1 MKQAFTDVVGNPS
14 LKQKLLDDILQ
25 KKLSHAYILEG
36 SAGTGKHTVALR
48 IAAAL
53 SCENSSDPSLPLPCM
68 RCASCR
74 KILGGNSPD
83 VIYINRKEKATLGV
97 EEIRTL
103 KSDVFI
109 PPNDLE
115 VKLYVIEDAHLMTP
129 QAQNAF
135 LLTLEE
141 PPAYVL
147 FLLLC
152 ESAAH
157 LLETVRSRAPT
168 LRTRPVEYAEMKE
181 HLQKNSEDFKALQRE
196 APKDLE
202 EILAASEGSIG
213 KALALLDS
221 SAREPILKK
230 RKLAREFVQL
240 LLDKRNSLA
249 TLRFLKALGE
259 KRDEL
264 IAELQAI
271 RLCLRDLLVLKQS
284 ENAALC
290 FFADREEALALSD
303 SFATPRL
310 LKLCDELEGASD
322 KLRMNANV
330 RLTLTALAVETG
342 LLQ

>member
-1 MKQAFTDVVGNPS
+1 MKQAFTDVVGNLP

-36 SAGTGKHTVALR
+36 AAGTGKHTVALR

-53 SCENSSDPSLPLPCM
+53 SCEGSSDPSLPLPCM
-68 RCASCR
+68 RCAACR
-74 KILGGNSPD
+74 KILGGSSPD
-83 VIYINRKEKATLGV
+83 VIYVNRKEKATLGV
-97 EEIRTL
+97 EEIREVRA
-103 KSDVFI
+103 DVYI

-115 VKLYVIEDAHLMTP
+115 VKLYIIEDAHLMTP
-129 QAQNAF
+129 QAQNAL

-141 PPAYVL
+141 PPSYVL

-152 ESAAH
+152 ESAAP

-168 LRTRPVEYAEMKE
+168 LRTRPVEYAEIKAY
-181 HLQKNSEDFKALQRE
+181 LQRASEDFKTLQRE
-196 APKDLE
+196 APQELE
-202 EILAASEGSIG
+202 EILAASDGSIG
-213 KALALLDS
+213 RALTLLDP
-221 SAREPILKK
+221 AKREPILKN
-230 RKLAREFVQL
+230 RRLAREFIQL
-240 LLDKRNSLA
+240 LSEKRSSLG

-264 IAELQAI
+264 ITELQAI

-284 ENAALC
+284 EGAALC
-290 FFADREEALALSD
+290 FFASREEALGLSD
-303 SFATPRL
+303 LFATPRL
-310 LKLCDELEGASD
+310 LKLCDELEATCD

-330 RLTLTALAVETG
+330 RLTLTAFAVNTG